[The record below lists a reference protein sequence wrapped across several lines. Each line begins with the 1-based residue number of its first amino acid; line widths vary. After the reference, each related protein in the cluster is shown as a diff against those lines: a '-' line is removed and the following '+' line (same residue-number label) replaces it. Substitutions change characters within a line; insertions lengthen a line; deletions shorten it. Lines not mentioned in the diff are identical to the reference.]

1 MYDVETIEYML
12 DLPIGTRFYFGN
24 HLYEVVESKE
34 GDFCC
39 SKCAFCD
46 SEKEL
51 CLAMN
56 CNEGARYY
64 YGYERHDKKYIFFKE
79 VEEIEGENNG

>member
-1 MYDVETIEYML
+1 MYEVEEIEFQL
-12 DLPIGTRFYFGN
+12 ELPIGTRFYFYN
-24 HLYEVVESKE
+24 LLYEVVESKE

-46 SEKEL
+46 SEKAL
-51 CLAMN
+51 CCVMN

-79 VEEIEGENNG
+79 VEQSKEKDND